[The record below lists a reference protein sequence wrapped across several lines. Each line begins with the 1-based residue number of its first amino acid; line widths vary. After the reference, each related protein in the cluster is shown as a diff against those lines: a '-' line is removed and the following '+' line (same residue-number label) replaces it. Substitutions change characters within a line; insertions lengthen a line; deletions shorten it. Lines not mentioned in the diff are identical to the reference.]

1 MGAWGPGSGGREV
14 VSVSG
19 WDFSWLDGRATE
31 ERPSWGTGTGSD
43 EAEKATGCRDIQVL
57 HKVDTLDRDALG
69 SAVDGV
75 KESGW
80 TPMMGNAL
88 REAAAAMPSSGPR
101 SIVLVSD
108 GEYNCSPPDP
118 CEVARELKTQ
128 GVDSVMHAIGFA
140 VDSAARAQLTCMA
153 QVTGA
158 PTPTQRTD
166 RLWNEFDHGRHDR
179 SRRSSGRS
187 VRYRRLARDAF
198 APQVV
203 RCGQLR
209 FGGKCSRALLSWM
222 C

>member
-1 MGAWGPGSGGREV
+1 M
-14 VSVSG
+14 SG

-43 EAEKATGCRDIQVL
+43 EAEKAAGCRDIQVL

-80 TPMMGNAL
+80 TPMGNAL

-140 VDSAARAQLTCMA
+140 VDSAA
-153 QVTGA
+153 A
-158 PTPTQRTD
+158 P
-166 RLWNEFDHGRHDR
+166 
-179 SRRSSGRS
+179 S
-187 VRYRRLARDAF
+187 
-198 APQVV
+198 
-203 RCGQLR
+203 
-209 FGGKCSRALLSWM
+209 SRAWPR
-222 C
+222 